1 MTQEELEKR
10 LIELEYKASG
20 AASLCGCLARLDLDG
35 SARRASGSGGYD
47 ERNPRRDTSALRR
60 LLNSDTADIKP
71 RI

>member
-35 SARRASGSGGYD
+35 SAGVWPYISG
-47 ERNPRRDTSALRR
+47 ALQVAGDMTNEIHGEIIQ
-60 LLNSDTADIKP
+60 LYADC
-71 RI
+71 

>member
-35 SARRASGSGGYD
+35 SAASGSGGYD

>member
-35 SARRASGSGGYD
+35 SA
-47 ERNPRRDTSALRR
+47 PRRDTSALRR

>member
-35 SARRASGSGGYD
+35 SATNEIHGEILQLY
-47 ERNPRRDTSALRR
+47 
-60 LLNSDTADIKP
+60 ADC
-71 RI
+71 